1 MGGDVCVGPY
11 VSAWVHK
18 CLCLWSACARVRGV
32 ACGHRCTNLC
42 VHVCEWVLCVRVSPP
57 APCPSGH
64 DCSSVYLGD
73 VCVCGRPY
81 THLCTR
87 VRLCM
92 CAGVGVTNSWQ
103 PLGWADRGEA
113 EGIISGL
120 RDREGRDGQAAKMN

>member
-73 VCVCGRPY
+73 VCVCGRPI
-81 THLCTR
+81 HI
-87 VRLCM
+87 
-92 CAGVGVTNSWQ
+92 CAHVFGCACVLVWESQTPGN
-103 PLGWADRGEA
+103 LWA
-113 EGIISGL
+113 GL
-120 RDREGRDGQAAKMN
+120 TEEKQKE